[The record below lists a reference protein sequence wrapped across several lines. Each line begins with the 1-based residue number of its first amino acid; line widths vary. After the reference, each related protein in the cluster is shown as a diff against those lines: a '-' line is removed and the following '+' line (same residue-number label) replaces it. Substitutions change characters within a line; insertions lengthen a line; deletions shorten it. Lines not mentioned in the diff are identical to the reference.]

1 VFSDGAG
8 CHLAAIFG
16 PFLKVD
22 QINSPRHCGAKP
34 VAAVDDLWAMLPRQ
48 DVRQSLP
55 E

>member
-1 VFSDGAG
+1 LPPFW
-8 CHLAAIFG
+8 

-22 QINSPRHCGAKP
+22 QINLPRHCGAKP
-34 VAAVDDLWAMLPRQ
+34 AAAVDDLWAMLPRQ